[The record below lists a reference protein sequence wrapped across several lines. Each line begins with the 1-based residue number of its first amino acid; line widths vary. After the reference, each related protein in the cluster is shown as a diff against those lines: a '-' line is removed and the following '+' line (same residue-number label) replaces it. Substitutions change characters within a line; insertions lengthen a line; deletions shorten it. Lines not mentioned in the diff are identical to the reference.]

1 MRLSKAMLCTDG
13 ALASQTDATQAHLHS
28 YTVQLILWKRLTHH
42 LPSSSLPNN
51 AYSCTTGHS
60 YLGHSSHYPGRTGD
74 YRYSDPDHHHNHL
87 LHPGKPILLPHS
99 FTPHSSLLHPLTPS
113 TLTYLSPYPLTLSL
127 IYPLTPSPLHPLTP
141 SPQFPSFIYLLTRVP
156 PHSFTLH
163 SYPSLFTPSL
173 LHSFTLGL

>member
-1 MRLSKAMLCTDG
+1 MRLSKAMLCTDE

-74 YRYSDPDHHHNHL
+74 YRFLILIIIIIIFFILVSQYYYLTPSPSHPFNSHLFIPSPLDPLTHL
-87 LHPGKPILLPHS
+87 SPHS
-99 FTPHSSLLHPLTPS
+99 FTPS
-113 TLTYLSPYPLTLSL
+113 
-127 IYPLTPSPLHPLTP
+127 
-141 SPQFPSFIYLLTRVP
+141 P
-156 PHSFTLH
+156 PHSFTPIPHTRLPPH
-163 SYPSLFTPSL
+163 SCTPSL
-173 LHSFTLGL
+173 LHPSLVPLTLYPLITSLIYPWALVDI

>member
-1 MRLSKAMLCTDG
+1 MRLSKAMLCTDE

-51 AYSCTTGHS
+51 AYSCTTGRS

-74 YRYSDPDHHHNHL
+74 YRFLILIIIIIIFFILVSQYYYLTPSPPHPFNSHLFIPSPLDPLTHL
-87 LHPGKPILLPHS
+87 SPHS
-99 FTPHSSLLHPLTPS
+99 FTPS
-113 TLTYLSPYPLTLSL
+113 
-127 IYPLTPSPLHPLTP
+127 PLTPSPL
-141 SPQFPSFIYLLTRVP
+141 FPSFVYLLTRVP